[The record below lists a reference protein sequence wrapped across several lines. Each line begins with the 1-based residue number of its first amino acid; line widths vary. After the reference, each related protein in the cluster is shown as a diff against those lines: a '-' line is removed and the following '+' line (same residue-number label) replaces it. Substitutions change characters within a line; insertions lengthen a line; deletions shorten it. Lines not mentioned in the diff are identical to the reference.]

1 MRRTILLLKKQ
12 IFEDRKGLAIYAVS
26 AFGALFLFGILRSLT
41 QNQTMAS
48 DSTYYAQWFSNLL
61 FIGGLIITSL
71 TFSDT
76 MHSKIRQHEWMM
88 LPAHAHE
95 KLAAKIIY
103 LAVGYPAALLL
114 FMTLASLITEGANM
128 LIIGRTVPMFRP
140 YEKEVWESIA
150 GFLVM
155 QSVFLLG
162 ATYFRSA
169 HFIKTVLALIA
180 ISLVAGLFTALIV
193 RIAYAPYVS
202 AFLAD
207 PYMFD
212 QMALTLYTTDMP
224 MLFRIGRVISRVLMY
239 LVIPFSYLVTYYRIR
254 EKEAL
259 NAV

>member
-1 MRRTILLLKKQ
+1 MLLLKKQ

-26 AFGALFLFGILRSLT
+26 AFGALLLFGMLRSLT
-41 QNQTMAS
+41 QNQEMAS
-48 DSTYYAQWFSNLL
+48 DSTYYIQWFNNLL
-61 FIGGLIITSL
+61 FFGGLIITSL

-88 LPAHAHE
+88 LPAYAHE

-114 FMTLASLITEGANM
+114 FMTLASLITEGVNM
-128 LIIGRTVPMFRP
+128 LVIGRTVPMFRL
-140 YEKEVWESIA
+140 YEMDVWESIT
-150 GFLVM
+150 GFLVI

-162 ATYFRSA
+162 AAYFRSA
-169 HFIKTVLALIA
+169 HFIKTVLALI
-180 ISLVAGLFTALIV
+180 SLALAAGLFSALIV
-193 RIAYAPYVS
+193 RIVYAPYVS

-207 PYMFD
+207 PYAFD
-212 QMALTLYTTDMP
+212 QMALTITNTDMP
-224 MLFRIGRVISRVLMY
+224 RLFRIGRIVGRVLTY